1 MKEIAEKRIQ
11 DFKVRVMCALNLSA
25 DFEEHVK
32 ASMIRLLAQTGLPQ
46 SEGTVFSYLQ
56 NHPDQEDAIIAASN
70 YIHSNKIKS
79 WLLEQVEDKRSPHR
93 DIIVEQLGM
102 SKKASLIPVF
112 TKLLA
117 DSDRHVRFQAAQ
129 GLYKIGGKE
138 AALAMCDYISDP
150 DEWISMTILRLLCMM
165 REHESIPIL
174 IDKFNQDNDLRRK
187 ALMVSFL
194 SMFKSV
200 TLISIFDEGINSR
213 DARLRANSI
222 EAIGNLRLPEK
233 EIRSR
238 IESFLHDPNNRIRA
252 NTILA
257 LARSE
262 PGRLK
267 PDIGE
272 MVNSSDIQ
280 LRRSAAFILTMIPSD
295 DFKEYAQ
302 TLLEDKSEVV
312 RKRMVLSLKNFDHE
326 FVCLQ
331 LPKVLSDES
340 SWIRKYALDL
350 AARIPQFPHEP
361 ILPMLKSEQSAPN
374 LSAAINF
381 FITHPNENAMPALR
395 LHAKDSRL
403 PVVKALL
410 EAIAA
415 INGVEGVKWIA
426 PRLDQR
432 DSKVI
437 RLLTENLV
445 KLGERSILDDLIDR
459 FAAAKHQQRIKLL
472 IPSVEVCLEILAL
485 ANNMPSQLLQSLETI
500 EVVEKPQAAEP
511 ASDGKAQAEDKTTT
525 KDHAADH
532 DEFISQIESS
542 DKARESIL
550 LDLEQVFDEPEKK
563 KKKKKKK
570 KKSSLPKN
578 YFKGVRAYNM
588 GKYKRANACFSKVI
602 EGGEKIPPKIY
613 YYMGL
618 MLRDQRKYEQSAK
631 CLETFI
637 ERAPDNVRA
646 NYVLGRIYYRQQ
658 KWEDLLKVF
667 TRFIEGELDASPKMK
682 KTIYLALG
690 AAHVETGN
698 FKRGIELLKIL
709 HKVKPSSA
717 EATYY
722 MAVGKHYLGF
732 KSNAEAMLIET
743 QKNAGKS
750 KRIKKMIKSL
760 ESLLKQP

>member
-11 DFKVRVMCALNLSA
+11 DFKERVMGALNLSA

-32 ASMIRLLAQTGLPQ
+32 ARMIRLLAQTALPQ
-46 SEGTVFSYLQ
+46 SEGTVYSYLQ
-56 NHPDQEDAIIAASN
+56 SHPDQEDAIIAASN
-70 YIHSNKIKS
+70 YINSHEIKS
-79 WLLEQVEDKRSPHR
+79 WLLEQAEDKRSPHR

-102 SKKASLIPVF
+102 SKKPSLIPTF

-117 DSDRHVRFQAAQ
+117 DPDRHVRFQAAQ
-129 GLYKIGGKE
+129 SLFKIGGKE

-174 IDKFNQDNDLRRK
+174 IEKFNQDEDLRRK

-200 TLISIFDEGINSR
+200 TLISIFDEGIASR

-222 EAIGNLRLPEK
+222 EAIGNLSLSEK

-238 IESFLHDPNNRIRA
+238 IEPFLHDPNNRIRA

-272 MVNSSDIQ
+272 MVHSSDTQ

-295 DFKEYAQ
+295 DFKDYAQ
-302 TLLEDKSEVV
+302 ILLEDKNEVV

-326 FVCLQ
+326 FVCSQ
-331 LPKVLSDES
+331 LTKVLNDEN

-350 AARIPQFPHEP
+350 AARIPSFPHEP
-361 ILPMLKSEQSAPN
+361 ILPMLKTEQSAPN

-381 FITHPNENAMPALR
+381 FVTHPNEAAIPALK

-415 INGVEGVKWIA
+415 INGVEGIKWIA

-432 DSKVI
+432 DAKVI

-445 KLGERSILDDLIDR
+445 KLGERRLLDDLIDR
-459 FAAAKHQQRIKLL
+459 FAAVKHQQRVELL

-485 ANNMPSQLLQSLETI
+485 ADNMPSQLLQSLETI
-500 EVVEKPQAAEP
+500 EVVEKPQSVETTPDAVPSPEAA
-511 ASDGKAQAEDKTTT
+511 GEDEAAA
-525 KDHAADH
+525 KDHTADH
-532 DEFISQIESS
+532 EEFISQIESR
-542 DKARESIL
+542 DKTHEGIL
-550 LDLEQVFDEPEKK
+550 LDLEEVFDEPQKK
-563 KKKKKKK
+563 KKKKPA
-570 KKSSLPKN
+570 LPKN
-578 YFKGVRAYNM
+578 YLKGIKAYNI
-588 GKYKRANACFSKVI
+588 GKYDKAIALFGKVI
-602 EGGEKIPPKIY
+602 ESEEKIPPKTY
-613 YYMGL
+613 YYLGL
-618 MLRDQRKYEQSAK
+618 MLNEQKKYEQSINY
-631 CLETFI
+631 LETYI
-637 ERAPDNVRA
+637 ANTPDNVKA
-646 NYVLGRIYYRQQ
+646 NYILGRNCHRLE
-658 KWEDLLKVF
+658 KWEDVLRVF
-667 TRFIEGELDASPKMK
+667 KRFIEGELDASPKMK

-690 AAHVETGN
+690 AANIETGN
-698 FKRGIELLKIL
+698 HQRGIDLLKIL
-709 HKVKPSSA
+709 HKVKPDNA

-722 MAVGKHYLGF
+722 MAKGNHYLGN

-743 QKNAGKS
+743 RKNAGKG
-750 KRIKKMIKSL
+750 KRLQKMIKSL
-760 ESLLKQP
+760 EALLKQP